1 MTNFEHDFTERETQ
15 ELTIVYFCVCP
26 FCGLSRKT
34 DKTQDYALRYES
46 DKVDTKP
53 RDEKRRIR
61 FDKIDIAGAPF
72 IDVRVA
78 AGRGRGFPRITEKC
92 LSLKEAMTREEYEDL
107 IRQIKEQARRVLHYL
122 EKSDQN
128 SKNRD

>member
-1 MTNFEHDFTERETQ
+1 LCLSLR
-15 ELTIVYFCVCP
+15 
-26 FCGLSRKT
+26 GLSRKI
-34 DKTQDYALRYES
+34 DKTQYYAFRYLS
-46 DKVDTKP
+46 NKIDTKP
-53 RDEKRRIR
+53 RNEKKRVR
-61 FDKIDIAGAPF
+61 FDKIDIEEAPF

-92 LSLKEAMTREEYEDL
+92 LSLKEAMTKEEYEDL
-107 IRQIKEQARRVLHYL
+107 IRQIKEQARRVLYSL